1 MARGGRPDPPGPGPD
16 RPWDVLC
23 LGLNATDHLC
33 LVEGFPRRGGKLQM
47 NNLVT
52 SGGGQC
58 ATAACALARLGRR
71 TAYQGV
77 CGDDEAGRLV
87 EPRLAEYGVEP
98 IFLKTVAG
106 AASQEAF
113 ILVEAE
119 GGERTIIWRRDDH
132 CRLDAQDVDPA
143 RVARARAL
151 HLDGHFVEASLAA
164 ARAAKAAGTLV
175 SLDGER
181 IFPQTA
187 ELVSLCDVVVG
198 EAGFAQRLTG
208 RDAPREALQALADM
222 GPAWVGR
229 TMGAGGAELIAQGRY
244 YHQPAFPVPAVDTT
258 GAGDVFH
265 AGLLHAIL
273 DDQDPAQALATAS
286 AVAAISVTALG
297 GRSALPDAEELARF
311 LEGR

>member
-1 MARGGRPDPPGPGPD
+1 MARGGRPDPPGAGPD

-47 NNLVT
+47 KSLVT

-77 CGDDEAGRLV
+77 CGDDMAGRLV
-87 EPRLAEYGVEP
+87 GPRLAEFGVDP
-98 IFLKTVAG
+98 IFLKTVAQ

-113 ILVEAE
+113 ILVEAD

-132 CRLDAQDVDPA
+132 CRLDARDVDPA
-143 RVARARAL
+143 RVAQARAL

-164 ARAAKAAGTLV
+164 ARAARAAGTLV

-181 IFPQTA
+181 IFPPTA

-208 RDAPREALQALADM
+208 LDDPHRALEALAEM

-229 TMGAGGAELIAQGRY
+229 TMGDQGAELLAQGRW
-244 YHQPAFPVPAVDTT
+244 YHQPAYDVPAVDTT

-273 DDQDPAQALATAS
+273 DGQGPAQALATAS

-297 GRSALPDAEELARF
+297 GRSSLPDVAELAIF
-311 LEGR
+311 LEQH